1 MNPDLEL
8 KNYDYLLPEHL
19 IAHRPPQSRTSARL
33 LVYDQNDDSVTHST
47 FAQLGQ
53 FLEPQSSLFFNQSK
67 VFPCRLRAQK
77 KTGAKVEVFVLSVVP
92 TKESGPVVY
101 PCLLK
106 SSGKKKLGEELLL
119 PDGETAKIESI
130 DQQTALFHLSF
141 SCSDLLSYLEGHAQM
156 PIPPYIRQGE
166 SDEQDRHD
174 YQTCFAKETGSV
186 AAPTAGLHFT
196 DELLAQLASLGHRNE
211 YLTLHVGLGTFSP
224 VKVDNILDHQ
234 MHSESFSL
242 DQKTWRALQNN
253 SSKVAVGT
261 TSLRAMESAVR
272 NPDFQ
277 AETNYSTSIFL
288 YPGQEV
294 KSITGLITNFHLPK
308 STLLMLVSSLIGRE
322 KTLELYEL
330 AVREKY
336 KFFSYGDG
344 MFIKRKKSE
353 NQ

>member
-8 KNYDYLLPEHL
+8 KNYDYLLPEDL

-33 LVYDQNDDSVTHST
+33 LVYDQNDDSVTHTT
-47 FAQLGQ
+47 FSELAQ
-53 FLEPQSSLFFNQSK
+53 FLQPQTTIFFNQSK

-77 KTGAKVEVFVLSVVP
+77 TTGAKVEVFVLSVMPSMV
-92 TKESGPVVY
+92 SNRAVY

-106 SSGKKKLGEELLL
+106 SSGKKKSGEKLLL
-119 PDGETAKIESI
+119 PAGETAVIELI
-130 DQQTALFHLSF
+130 DTETAVFSLSF
-141 SCSDLLSYLEGHAQM
+141 SCSDLLTYLEAHAQM

-196 DELLAQLASLGHRNE
+196 DELLESLTAQGHINQ

-224 VKVDNILDHQ
+224 VKVENILDHQ
-234 MHSESFSL
+234 MHSESFSM
-242 DQKTWRALQNN
+242 DEKTWQALQ
-253 SSKVAVGT
+253 SKTSKVAVGT
-261 TSLRAMESAVR
+261 TSLRAMESALR
-272 NPDFQ
+272 NSEFQ
-277 AETNYSTSIFL
+277 AGKTYSTSIFL

-294 KSITGLITNFHLPK
+294 KSISGLITNFHLPK

-322 KTLELYEL
+322 KTLELYDL

-353 NQ
+353 NR